1 MSLRTAGKQSP
12 VLLAAILLFAGW
24 VVLSVLRI
32 FNTIPSI
39 WSGGDFVGQSSLSGL
54 VGLAVLFV
62 FIGLLI
68 ALYSALEET
77 SPMPERF
84 PPER

>member
-1 MSLRTAGKQSP
+1 MSLQTAGKQSP
-12 VLLAAILLFAGW
+12 VLLAAILLFGGW
-24 VVLSVLRI
+24 VVLSVFRI

-39 WSGGDFVGQSSLSGL
+39 WTGGDFVGQSSFSGF

-62 FIGLLI
+62 FLGLLI
-68 ALYSALEET
+68 ALYGALEET
-77 SPMPERF
+77 SPTPERF